1 MIDSLQMLTVIKD
14 TLTKMGSKYASQDA
28 QMLVFRTGLVES
40 KYKYIMQK
48 GGNNIARGFWQC
60 EPWVAVSLCNDY
72 LKYRK
77 ELLKRVAEICHLDWS
92 YFTSPD
98 EDKWREV
105 LTTNLIAGI
114 VVCRLHYW
122 RVPKKMPTYKKDDA
136 PIGLSET
143 SLFTVM
149 PKCSIFVKDHP
160 KANGLKEKRV
170 KELLTQILESMHPDE
185 SLVFIQMLKKKLK
198 CKGLTEKLVL
208 EVFPDLYRKVEK

>member
-1 MIDSLQMLTVIKD
+1 MTV
-14 TLTKMGSKYASQDA
+14 
-28 QMLVFRTGLVES
+28 
-40 KYKYIMQK
+40 YI
-48 GGNNIARGFWQC
+48 
-60 EPWVAVSLCNDY
+60 S
-72 LKYRK
+72 
-77 ELLKRVAEICHLDWS
+77 ELLKGIAKAKTRKEKKALLEKYRTNNILR
-92 YFTSPD
+92 F
-98 EDKWREV
+98 V
-105 LTTNLIAGI
+105 LRGTFDPSI
-114 VVCRLHYW
+114 VW
-122 RVPKKMPTYKKDDA
+122 NVPKKMPAYKKDDA

>member
-1 MIDSLQMLTVIKD
+1 MTV
-14 TLTKMGSKYASQDA
+14 
-28 QMLVFRTGLVES
+28 
-40 KYKYIMQK
+40 YI
-48 GGNNIARGFWQC
+48 
-60 EPWVAVSLCNDY
+60 S
-72 LKYRK
+72 
-77 ELLKRVAEICHLDWS
+77 ELLKGIGKARTRKEKKALLEKYRTNNILR
-92 YFTSPD
+92 F
-98 EDKWREV
+98 V
-105 LTTNLIAGI
+105 LQGTFDPSI
-114 VVCRLHYW
+114 VW
-122 RVPKKMPTYKKDDA
+122 NIPKKMPPYKKDDA

>member
-1 MIDSLQMLTVIKD
+1 MTV
-14 TLTKMGSKYASQDA
+14 
-28 QMLVFRTGLVES
+28 
-40 KYKYIMQK
+40 YI
-48 GGNNIARGFWQC
+48 
-60 EPWVAVSLCNDY
+60 S
-72 LKYRK
+72 
-77 ELLKRVAEICHLDWS
+77 ELLKGIGKARTRKEKKALLEKYRTNNILR
-92 YFTSPD
+92 F
-98 EDKWREV
+98 V
-105 LTTNLIAGI
+105 LQGTFDPSI
-114 VVCRLHYW
+114 VW
-122 RVPKKMPTYKKDDA
+122 NVPKKMPAYKKDDA

-160 KANGLKEKRV
+160 KANGLKAKRI

>member
-1 MIDSLQMLTVIKD
+1 MTV
-14 TLTKMGSKYASQDA
+14 
-28 QMLVFRTGLVES
+28 
-40 KYKYIMQK
+40 YI
-48 GGNNIARGFWQC
+48 
-60 EPWVAVSLCNDY
+60 S
-72 LKYRK
+72 
-77 ELLKRVAEICHLDWS
+77 ELLKGIAKVKTRKEKKALLEKYRTNNILR
-92 YFTSPD
+92 F
-98 EDKWREV
+98 V
-105 LTTNLIAGI
+105 LQGTFDPSI
-114 VVCRLHYW
+114 VW
-122 RVPKKMPTYKKDDA
+122 NVPKKMPAYKKDDA
-136 PIGLSET
+136 PIGLRET

>member
-1 MIDSLQMLTVIKD
+1 MKGIGKARTRKEKKALLE
-14 TLTKMGSKYASQDA
+14 KY
-28 QMLVFRTGLVES
+28 RT
-40 KYKYIMQK
+40 
-48 GGNNIARGFWQC
+48 NNILRF
-60 EPWVAVSLCNDY
+60 
-72 LKYRK
+72 
-77 ELLKRVAEICHLDWS
+77 
-92 YFTSPD
+92 
-98 EDKWREV
+98 V
-105 LTTNLIAGI
+105 LQGTFDPSI
-114 VVCRLHYW
+114 VW
-122 RVPKKMPTYKKDDA
+122 NVPKKMPAYKKDDA

-208 EVFPDLYRKVEK
+208 EGFHDLYRKVEK

>member
-1 MIDSLQMLTVIKD
+1 MTV
-14 TLTKMGSKYASQDA
+14 
-28 QMLVFRTGLVES
+28 
-40 KYKYIMQK
+40 YI
-48 GGNNIARGFWQC
+48 
-60 EPWVAVSLCNDY
+60 S
-72 LKYRK
+72 
-77 ELLKRVAEICHLDWS
+77 ELLKGIGKARTRKEKKALLEKYRTNNILR
-92 YFTSPD
+92 F
-98 EDKWREV
+98 V
-105 LTTNLIAGI
+105 LQGTFDPSI
-114 VVCRLHYW
+114 VW
-122 RVPKKMPTYKKDDA
+122 NVPKKMPAYKKDDA

>member
-1 MIDSLQMLTVIKD
+1 MTV
-14 TLTKMGSKYASQDA
+14 
-28 QMLVFRTGLVES
+28 
-40 KYKYIMQK
+40 YI
-48 GGNNIARGFWQC
+48 
-60 EPWVAVSLCNDY
+60 S
-72 LKYRK
+72 
-77 ELLKRVAEICHLDWS
+77 ELLKGIGKARTRKEKKALLEKYRTNNILR
-92 YFTSPD
+92 F
-98 EDKWREV
+98 V
-105 LTTNLIAGI
+105 LQGTFDPSI
-114 VVCRLHYW
+114 VW
-122 RVPKKMPTYKKDDA
+122 NVPKKMPAYKKDDA

-208 EVFPDLYRKVEK
+208 EGFPDLYRKVEK